1 MKVEKPS
8 ELGSATGLSSEATP
22 ARSPQVAMPADASAG
37 QRKAQVVQ
45 IETAARHPRLQSPV
59 PEYQT
64 DRYRLVT
71 PYTHL

>member
-8 ELGSATGLSSEATP
+8 ELGASTGLSSEAAP
-22 ARSPQVAMPADASAG
+22 ARSPHIAMPAAAPTTG
-37 QRKAQVVQ
+37 RKQQVVP
-45 IETAARHPRLQSPV
+45 IETAARHPGQQSPV

>member
-8 ELGSATGLSSEATP
+8 ELGAATGLSSEATP
-22 ARSPQVAMPADASAG
+22 VRSPQVAMPADASAG
-37 QRKAQVVQ
+37 QRRQQVVP
-45 IETAARHPRLQSPV
+45 IETAARHPGQQSPV
-59 PEYQT
+59 HEYQT